1 MDGCQLVPDGCST
14 MCVRNCFPNLLAS
27 PLGTYY
33 KAFPHL
39 LAELHSAH
47 LATLQGCYNLAHI
60 ACTTHLHCYLPHT
73 YMSHPRPRPCHT
85 HTYVSTCT
93 HTHMH
98 THMHAHTHT
107 HTHTHR
113 LSLYHCSIGFLYTS
127 VCTHTHTHT
136 YTHTH
141 TEAWL
146 VPLAVFLFLTLFLQ
160 SVYVHKCMYTPV
172 CTHTHAHT
180 HTHTHT
186 HTHAHTHTHT
196 HTFAYC
202 A

>member
-14 MCVRNCFPNLLAS
+14 MCVRNFFPNLLAS

-39 LAELHSAH
+39 HAELHSCHAH

-73 YMSHPRPRPCHT
+73 CMSHPRPRPCHT

-107 HTHTHR
+107 NTHTQ
-113 LSLYHCSIGFLYTS
+113 
-127 VCTHTHTHT
+127 
-136 YTHTH
+136 
-141 TEAWL
+141 TEL
-146 VPLAVFLFLTLFLQ
+146 VPLQHWVL
-160 SVYVHKCMYTPV
+160 VHICM
-172 CTHTHAHT
+172 HT

-186 HTHAHTHTHT
+186 DTHGGMACTTCSVLISHTVLTKRI
-196 HTFAYC
+196 C